1 MKIVLDTNLLLAC
14 ISPRSST
21 HWLYKTLFSGAF
33 TLCVTTEILDEYA
46 EIIEWGFRNRGR
58 EVADNVLEAL
68 ILSPFTEQVTV
79 YYLWGLVTADYD
91 DNKFVDCAIAAGATY
106 IVTEDTH
113 FDVLNTIPFPTV
125 RVVSLPEFQT
135 ILGV

>member
-1 MKIVLDTNLLLAC
+1 MKIVLDTNLLLTC

-21 HWLYKTLFSGAF
+21 HWLYKALFSGTL

-46 EIIEWGFRNRGR
+46 EIIEWGFRSKGR

-68 ILSPFTEQVTV
+68 ILSPSTEQVTV
-79 YYLWGLVTADYD
+79 YYLWGLITADYD
-91 DNKFVDCAIAAGATY
+91 DNKFVDCAIAAGAAY

-113 FDVLNTIPFPTV
+113 FDVLNTIPFPAV
-125 RVVSLPEFQT
+125 QVVSISVFRT
-135 ILGV
+135 ILDM